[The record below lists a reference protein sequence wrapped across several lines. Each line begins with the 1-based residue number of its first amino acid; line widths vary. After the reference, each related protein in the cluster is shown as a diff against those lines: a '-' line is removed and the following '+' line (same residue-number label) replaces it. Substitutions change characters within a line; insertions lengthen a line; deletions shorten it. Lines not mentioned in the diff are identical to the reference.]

1 MLGIIKA
8 LVFILLC
15 VALALGVM
23 RLIDKEQDMR
33 PHAFAWAGFTVVVF
47 LSQSFYVIIPFLLLL
62 KIVYLKN
69 DVEKNIAAYLVLFT
83 AFPYTYVFPLVGGIN
98 LFDFR
103 MQGAMALIFF
113 LPLVF
118 KILVEEAFRVR
129 KIDWAFLAIIL
140 IFAVGN
146 FRPSFEFEFTYP
158 QAIRDTFAL
167 FTDVF
172 LPYFVISRGIRSWDS
187 FYRLMVAMVFG
198 GFIVTFFAYVE
209 VLLEWKPHVDIA
221 LAMGILP
228 PGEAFYEWR
237 GGFLRAAATLTG
249 PITLGFYLT
258 VHLAMFLAVAKINRI
273 SWVIRILLVLLILP
287 AVYWT
292 GSRGALLG
300 VIVLFVAY
308 AVFGMRPQVRRMLFI
323 PLFLIGIVSVFA
335 YESFRPPAAEDVSFK
350 KVDTHGTFEYR
361 ALLLKTSLEVIPDH
375 LWFGTRLYKRD
386 PRMQKLVQGMGIID
400 MVNGY
405 IHLAIEWGL
414 VCLLLFLYI
423 LLRGYFYLVRNI
435 STDDEDDIDAL
446 EAESDGP
453 LPKYSI
459 PRAFSQA
466 LAAVIISLSLQFAFT
481 SYFSTIILVIWI
493 TLALARAVRNINYME
508 DVEQE
513 TQEPAGMEGSYA

>member
-8 LVFILLC
+8 LFFILLC
-15 VALALGVM
+15 VVLALGVM
-23 RLIDKEQDMR
+23 RLLDKEQDMR
-33 PHAFAWAGFTVVVF
+33 PHAFAWGAFTVVVF
-47 LSQSFYVIIPFLLLL
+47 VFQSFYVIIPFLLLL
-62 KIVYLKN
+62 KIIYLKN

-83 AFPYTYVFPLVGGIN
+83 AFPYTYVFPLVSGLN
-98 LFDFR
+98 LLDFR

-118 KILVEEAFRVR
+118 KILVEEEFKVR
-129 KIDWAFLAIIL
+129 KIDYAFLAII
-140 IFAVGN
+140 IVFAAGN
-146 FRPSFEFEFTYP
+146 FRPSYEFEFTYP

-172 LPYFVISRGIRSWDS
+172 LPYFVISRGIRNWDT
-187 FYRLMVAMVFG
+187 FYRVMVAMVFG
-198 GFIVTFFAYVE
+198 GFIVAFFSYIE
-209 VLLEWKPHVDIA
+209 VLLEWKPHVDVA

-258 VHLAMFLAVAKINRI
+258 VHLAMFLAVAKINRL
-273 SWVIRILLVLLILP
+273 SWIIRILLILLVLP

-292 GSRGALLG
+292 GSRGAFLG
-300 VIVLFVAY
+300 VIMLFVAY

-323 PLFLIGIVSVFA
+323 PLFLIGFVSVFV
-335 YESFRPPAAEDVSFK
+335 YESFKPPAAEHVSFK
-350 KVDTHGTFEYR
+350 EVDSHGTFEYR

-405 IHLAIEWGL
+405 VHLAIEWGL
-414 VCLLLFLYI
+414 VALLLFLYI
-423 LLRGYFYLVRNI
+423 LFRGYFYLVRNI
-435 STDDEDDIDAL
+435 STEDDDDIVADEHDDDE
-446 EAESDGP
+446 SP
-453 LPKYSI
+453 PPYS
-459 PRAFSQA
+459 PSRAFSQA
-466 LAAVIISLSLQFAFT
+466 LAALLISLSLQFAFT
-481 SYFSTIILVIWI
+481 SYHSTIILLIWM
-493 TLALARAVRNINYME
+493 TLALARAVRNITY
-508 DVEQE
+508 VEE
-513 TQEPAGMEGSYA
+513 IEREEKDAEMVNSYA

>member
-8 LVFILLC
+8 LIFILLC
-15 VALALGVM
+15 VVLAAGVM
-23 RLIDKEQDMR
+23 RLIDREQDMR
-33 PHAFAWAGFTVVVF
+33 PHAFAWAAFTVVAFV
-47 LSQSFYVIIPFLLLL
+47 SQSFYVIIPFLLLL

-83 AFPYTYVFPLVGGIN
+83 AFPYTYVFPLVSGLN
-98 LFDFR
+98 LLDFR

-118 KILVEEAFRVR
+118 KMLTEEAFKVR
-129 KIDWAFLAIIL
+129 RIDYAFLIMVV
-140 IFAVGN
+140 IFVVGN
-146 FRPSFEFEFTYP
+146 FRPRFEFEFTYP

-167 FTDVF
+167 FTDIV

-187 FYRLMVAMVFG
+187 LYRVVLAMVFG
-198 GFIVTFFAYVE
+198 GFIVTFFSYVE

-221 LAMGILP
+221 AAMGILP

-273 SWVIRILLVLLILP
+273 SWVIRILLVLLVLP

-292 GSRGALLG
+292 GSRGAMLG
-300 VIVLFVAY
+300 VILLFIAY

-323 PLFLIGIVSVFA
+323 PLFLVGIVSVFA
-335 YESFRPPAAEDVSFK
+335 YESFKPPAVETVSLN

-361 ALLLKTSLEVIPDH
+361 AQLLRTSLQVIPDH

-405 IHLAIEWGL
+405 IHLTIEWGL
-414 VCLLLFLYI
+414 IALLVFLYI
-423 LLRGYFYLVRNI
+423 LLRAYFHLVRNF
-435 STDDEDDIDAL
+435 STDDDDDIDML
-446 EAESDGP
+446 EAEDDEP
-453 LPKYSI
+453 PPKYSI
-459 PRAFSQA
+459 PRAMSQA
-466 LAAVIISLSLQFAFT
+466 LAAVIISLSVQFAFT
-481 SYFSTIILVIWI
+481 SYASTIILVIWI
-493 TLALARAVRNINYME
+493 TLALARAIRNINYIE
-508 DVEQE
+508 EIEQE
-513 TQEPAGMEGSYA
+513 TRETGMAESYA